1 MAGTS
6 AGTWRR
12 PGRPAGCWCQSG
24 RLSVGTHREIF
35 SRPMKGS
42 RGRGVRTLSASLDG
56 AAHLFEQGE
65 YEEGEEPQAG
75 RGQQAGLLDGQ
86 HRLTVG
92 GQRVDGCVGQRVS
105 GVAETGCD

>member
-1 MAGTS
+1 MEKTRSSSRVLVPVRKAFCRDTK
-6 AGTWRR
+6 WNI
-12 PGRPAGCWCQSG
+12 QSIDERFRG
-24 RLSVGTHREIF
+24 EKTLSV
-35 SRPMKGS
+35 SS
-42 RGRGVRTLSASLDG
+42 DG

-75 RGQQAGLLDGQ
+75 WGQHAGLLDGQ
-86 HRLTVG
+86 HRLPVG